1 MDKCYLCGKEFND
14 IDVKKHDEHI
24 IQQSIGGNLTVNDI
38 LCSSCGGKLG
48 NEVDVPFV
56 NIFEGIATRL
66 DIKQDRKGN
75 NQSTKSVKG
84 KMENIDVIW
93 KDFKVSPVKPF
104 HLYTIDKRFVIIYA
118 NEQTAENYKSKKVKK
133 EINEN
138 LLNQIFIKSKKLKWL
153 NEARILTL
161 KDFQYQ
167 FNEFCKKT
175 EVIICDDMDGL
186 VKFPF
191 NMDEKAFRRGL
202 AKIAVGFAS
211 SHDIQREDMPLVL
224 KIDTNTDEAKI
235 QDKIPMIPFYPLGV
249 IDKLIEVQKNE
260 FEYYPFHNI
269 ILFTIDYDPKTSKG
283 KKVLICYI
291 ELFATFQWYVVL
303 NKEYYG
309 DSIYESYAQQILK
322 KDDYIV
328 ELGRRYYKERN
339 IWLQPLGITK
349 EYIDKKH
356 EKHKDKILSKL
367 KWSQNTTI
375 PLITQQANIFLNLKS
390 RFKIEYEIIQEE
402 TIKQKYK
409 FDFEG
414 YIQNTISGINNQV
427 LTFKDK
433 EKFSHINNDVT
444 KFLNNKDIVA
454 TYNSVLSNFDGY
466 QNFHNNLFLF
476 YSLDYD
482 ENEISSIYSF
492 RVFYYQEC
500 KLKNYYSEL
509 LDNFQLLQNN
519 GSLKDYHHKKMY
531 MLENHIFQE
540 NIKRKMKK

>member
-1 MDKCYLCGKEFND
+1 MSKSMNKCYLCGKEFD
-14 IDVKKHDEHI
+14 DKDVKKHDEHI

-38 LCSSCGGKLG
+38 LCSFCGGKLG

-56 NIFEGIATRL
+56 KIFEGIATRL

-84 KMENIDVIW
+84 KMGNIDVIW

-138 LLNQIFIKSKKLKWL
+138 LLNQILIKSKKLKWL
-153 NEARILTL
+153 NKARILTL

-167 FNEFCKKT
+167 FNEFCKKF

-191 NMDEKAFRRGL
+191 NMNNKAFKTGL
-202 AKIAVGFAS
+202 AKIAIGFAS
-211 SHDIQREDMPLVL
+211 SFGVEREDMPLVL
-224 KIDTNTDEAKI
+224 NIDKNTNEAKI
-235 QDKIPMIPFYPLGV
+235 QDKILTIPFYPLGV
-249 IDKLIEVQKNE
+249 MDKLIEVQKNE
-260 FEYYPFHNI
+260 FEHYPFHNI

-283 KKVLICYI
+283 KKVLICYV

-303 NKEYYG
+303 NEEYYG
-309 DSIYESYAQQILK
+309 DSIYKFYAQQILK
-322 KDDYIV
+322 KDDYKV

-339 IWLQPLGITK
+339 IWLHPLGITE
-349 EYIDKKH
+349 EYIDKKYN
-356 EKHKDKILSKL
+356 KRKDK
-367 KWSQNTTI
+367 T
-375 PLITQQANIFLNLKS
+375 KS
-390 RFKIEYEIIQEE
+390 RFEIEHEIIQEE

-414 YIQNTISGINNQV
+414 YMQNTISGINNQV
-427 LTFKDK
+427 LIFKDK
-433 EKFSHINNDVT
+433 EKFSRINNDVT

-454 TYNSVLSNFDGY
+454 TYISVLSNFDGY
-466 QNFHNNLFLF
+466 QNFNNNLFLF

-482 ENEISSIYSF
+482 ENEIFSIYSF
-492 RVFYYQEC
+492 RIFYYQEG

-509 LDNFQLLQNN
+509 LDNFQLLQND

-531 MLENHIFQE
+531 MLEKHIFQE